1 MRLCE
6 AAASFYVRIPQNHWR
21 VYLKQE
27 WFQVK
32 CRLRQNTRSKSE
44 AYNCTDD
51 EDDDDDDESLD
62 VYDAALIWMSNG
74 KDEDYTF
81 GYTEEELEDAL
92 R

>member
-1 MRLCE
+1 MGL
-6 AAASFYVRIPQNHWR
+6 FDIF
-21 VYLKQE
+21 K
-27 WFQVK
+27 
-32 CRLRQNTRSKSE
+32 SKKNDDEEIEE

>member
-1 MRLCE
+1 MGL
-6 AAASFYVRIPQNHWR
+6 FD
-21 VYLKQE
+21 LFK
-27 WFQVK
+27 
-32 CRLRQNTRSKSE
+32 SKKNDDEEIE